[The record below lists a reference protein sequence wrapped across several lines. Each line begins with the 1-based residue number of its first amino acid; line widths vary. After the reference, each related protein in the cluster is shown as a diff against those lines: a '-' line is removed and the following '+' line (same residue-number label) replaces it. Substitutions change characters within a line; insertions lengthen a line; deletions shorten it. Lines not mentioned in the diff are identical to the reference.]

1 MEAAHVDLAE
11 FDGLVEEIKEGGPQR
26 PTIDKQ
32 PTDTKLRIYAFGR
45 QGKFG
50 DCNDAKP
57 GMFAIKEKK
66 KWEAWTAIK
75 GMDQEEAKKQFIILV
90 KTVLKK

>member
-75 GMDQEEAKKQFIILV
+75 GMD
-90 KTVLKK
+90 

>member
-1 MEAAHVDLAE
+1 MEHQEVDLAE

-32 PTDTKLRIYAFGR
+32 STDVKLRIYGLGR

-50 DCNDAKP
+50 NCTDPKP

-75 GMDQEEAKKQFIILV
+75 DMEQDEAKKQFIILV
-90 KTVLKK
+90 KSVLKK